1 MATVG
6 TVSAVFGSLFG
17 AAGAGVTGYKMSKRV
32 GDVEEFNFVPLSQ
45 GQGSRL
51 HVTIAVPGWLPPP
64 TDGDTEDDCRI
75 LT

>member
-17 AAGAGVTGYKMSKRV
+17 AAGAGVTGYKMSRRV
-32 GDVEEFNFVPLSQ
+32 GDVEEFYFVPLSP

-64 TDGDTEDDCRI
+64 ADDTSQDDCRTFI
-75 LT
+75 